1 MRVGNDVTDGAARKL
16 LCAGGVSEEADVEK
30 KERALEKTRQRSAE
44 EITRL
49 VGIMARLRAPGG
61 CPWDREQTFDSL
73 KPYLVEEAYEV
84 LDAME
89 GGGGRDHCEELGD
102 LLFQVIFHAEIAR
115 ENCDWDFA
123 DVAKAISD
131 KIEYRHPHV
140 FGDAEAVDLDEAN
153 RRWVQLKAAEKA
165 KKQGGRVSVLEGVPL
180 HAPGMLRAE
189 RITEKASRI
198 GFDRPDLA
206 GVRAKVDE
214 ELAELDEAIAG
225 GDAAAIEHELG
236 DVLFALANLARHV
249 RTPAEDALR
258 LAIRR
263 FEKRFHHVEGRL
275 HEQGIGAGESASPS
289 VLDRLWEEA
298 KALEKKGRL

>member
-1 MRVGNDVTDGAARKL
+1 M
-16 LCAGGVSEEADVEK
+16 
-30 KERALEKTRQRSAE
+30 ALEETRRRSAA
-44 EITRL
+44 EIERL

-73 KPYLVEEAYEV
+73 KPYLIEEAYEV

-89 GGGGRDHCEELGD
+89 GAGGRDHCEELGD

-115 ENCDWDFA
+115 EDGAWDFA

-140 FGDAEAVDLDEAN
+140 FGGLEVEDAEEVARN
-153 RRWVQLKAAEKA
+153 WVRLKAKEKA
-165 KKQGGRVSVLEGVPL
+165 KKAGRNVSVIDGVPL
-180 HAPGMLRAE
+180 HAPGLLRAE

-198 GFDRPDLA
+198 GFDWPDVA

-214 ELAELDEAIAG
+214 ELAELDEAIAS
-225 GDAAAIEHELG
+225 GDPEAIEHELG

-258 LAIRR
+258 LAVRR
-263 FEKRFHHVEGRL
+263 FEKRFLWLEQRL
-275 HEQGIGAGESASPS
+275 HEQGIAPGSAAP
-289 VLDRLWEEA
+289 VEEMERLWEEA
-298 KALEKKGRL
+298 KALEKAGRL

>member
-1 MRVGNDVTDGAARKL
+1 M
-16 LCAGGVSEEADVEK
+16 EK
-30 KERALEKTRQRSAE
+30 ELEQTRRRSAE

-89 GGGGRDHCEELGD
+89 GDSSRDHCEELGD

-115 ENCDWDFA
+115 ENGDWDFA
-123 DVAKAISD
+123 DVTRAISD

-140 FGDAEAVDLDEAN
+140 FGDVTITDADEVSRN
-153 RRWVQLKAAEKA
+153 WVKLKAAEKA
-165 KKQGGRVSVLEGVPL
+165 RKKGQRVSVIEGVPR
-180 HAPGMLRAE
+180 HAPGLLRAE

-198 GFDRPDLA
+198 GFDWPELA

-214 ELAELDEAIAG
+214 ELAELDEALAS
-225 GDAAAIEHELG
+225 GDPKAIEHELG
-236 DVLFALANLARHV
+236 DVLFALANLARHA

-258 LAIRR
+258 LAVGRFERR
-263 FEKRFHHVEGRL
+263 FLWVEERL
-275 HEQGIGAGESASPS
+275 HEQGFGAGQVAPLE
-289 VLDRLWEEA
+289 LMDRLWEEA
-298 KALEKKGRL
+298 KALEKQGELG

>member
-1 MRVGNDVTDGAARKL
+1 M
-16 LCAGGVSEEADVEK
+16 EK
-30 KERALEKTRQRSAE
+30 KERPLDQTRQRSAE

-49 VGIMARLRAPGG
+49 VEIMARLRAPDG

-115 ENCDWDFA
+115 EGGDWDFA
-123 DVAKAISD
+123 DVAKAIAD

-140 FGDAEAVDLDEAN
+140 FGDAKAMDLEEAN
-153 RRWVQLKAAEKA
+153 RNWVQLKAAEKA
-165 KKQGGRVSVLEGVPL
+165 RKQGGRVSVIEGVPKQ
-180 HAPGMLRAE
+180 APGMLRAE

-198 GFDRPDLA
+198 GFDWPDLA

-214 ELAELDEAIAG
+214 ELAELDEALAA

-236 DVLFALANLARHV
+236 DVLFALANLARHA

-258 LAIRR
+258 LAIGR
-263 FEKRFHHVEGRL
+263 FEKRFHHLESRL
-275 HEQGIGAGESASPS
+275 HEQGIGAGEVASPDL
-289 VLDRLWEEA
+289 LDRLWEEA
-298 KALEKKGRL
+298 KALEKKGGL